1 MTGFERNPWAITEQD
16 FPVAGSVEEQ
26 LRFLLGYAI
35 LAPSS
40 HNISSRGSFASTP
53 RAPKRL
59 RSTCSPIAPAGWAW
73 SIPRNRN

>member
-40 HNISSRGSFASTP
+40 HNTAVAVSHR
-53 RAPKRL
+53 RRE
-59 RSTCSPIAPAGWAW
+59 R
-73 SIPRNRN
+73 